1 MLTPQEIAALGA
13 AVAVRARQGEGA
25 CVAELARLAASGV
38 LEGLDLADAVGTSG
52 MVPGVV
58 LGALAGHQ
66 AFVRSSVVLEAARAL
81 GLSSER
87 DAAAL
92 RVALD
97 DLEKAMQPG
106 HDVRTASQAIADSLM
121 AQQRRDNLSMA
132 EDARRTWVAA
142 VSDAVPRAARGELSY
157 EGCVRQVVESV
168 ARRGVKVID
177 YRSGVRVSPDVA
189 ARRHIVTQVQQ
200 AAASRS
206 LEASE
211 AMGEGLV
218 FVSSH
223 VGARPSH
230 REWQGRPYACHG
242 PLTVDGVTY
251 EDLADATGYG
261 TAGGLCGANCRHSF
275 GPWLHWQGPRWSATP
290 DEDAG
295 LDPDQAYRATQA
307 QRANER
313 AIRQAKLEADALRE
327 AGQDDTEARLR
338 LGRAQASQR
347 RLLSEN
353 GWLKRRPER
362 ERAYG
367 TGGRAVSVRPLRVAK
382 ASGKSGGGTKR
393 RDVQMAMKCE
403 KTVFVSQ
410 NTGDAKR
417 NARNA
422 VLARNFS
429 NVRPVEAY
437 DVKCHGSSTSV
448 ECFNSEIDARTLA
461 RVIRGRK
468 DYDGGDVRLLAC
480 STGKIDG
487 DGNCVA
493 QELADSLGVRVS
505 APNDTLYVN
514 PDGSFYVGRHGNGSM
529 VEFTPRKERR

>member
-38 LEGLDLADAVGTSG
+38 LEGLDLADAVGASG

-66 AFVRSSVVLEAARAL
+66 AFVRSSAVLEAARAL

-92 RVALD
+92 RVTLD

-295 LDPDQAYRATQA
+295 LDPDRAYRATQA

-347 RLLSEN
+347 RLLAEN
-353 GWLKRRPER
+353 RWLKRRPER

-367 TGGRAVSVRPLRVAK
+367 ADGGAVDVRPL
-382 ASGKSGGGTKR
+382 
-393 RDVQMAMKCE
+393 
-403 KTVFVSQ
+403 
-410 NTGDAKR
+410 AKR
-417 NARNA
+417 PAENSEHAKKRMEERGVTQGQIDDA
-422 VLARNFS
+422 LRHPLKKFE
-429 NVRPVEAY
+429 VRTDDQGRKSQKVIGY
-437 DVKCHGSSTSV
+437 DVTV
-448 ECFNSEIDARTLA
+448 
-461 RVIRGRK
+461 V
-468 DYDGGDVRLLAC
+468 
-480 STGKIDG
+480 
-487 DGNCVA
+487 
-493 QELADSLGVRVS
+493 
-505 APNDTLYVN
+505 VN
-514 PDGSFYVGRHGNGSM
+514 PDTGMTITTYPTSARKRRKYGNPG
-529 VEFTPRKERR
+529 